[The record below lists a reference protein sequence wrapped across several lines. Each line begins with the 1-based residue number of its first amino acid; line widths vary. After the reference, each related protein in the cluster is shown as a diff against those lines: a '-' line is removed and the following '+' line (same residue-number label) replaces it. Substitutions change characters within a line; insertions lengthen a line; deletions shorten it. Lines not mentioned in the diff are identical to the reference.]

1 MMSRS
6 VMDLIDVYL
15 ELCAGGI
22 LMKALELV
30 KLPNYQSIDPLE
42 FLYECLMSEVAQCC
56 EPSFLG
62 ARGRSGLN
70 STQREAEDQRTATP
84 VHPEHYVGAHCI
96 LWLDV
101 VTAVEP
107 HQDVA
112 AGRMLHGKPSLLIY
126 SEMSSEH
133 LLEFALDLV
142 FRQKFTIA
150 LPTAIERTLW
160 AAY

>member
-1 MMSRS
+1 M
-6 VMDLIDVYL
+6 
-15 ELCAGGI
+15 
-22 LMKALELV
+22 
-30 KLPNYQSIDPLE
+30 
-42 FLYECLMSEVAQCC
+42 
-56 EPSFLG
+56 
-62 ARGRSGLN
+62 N

-84 VHPEHYVGAHCI
+84 EHPEHYVGAHCI

-126 SEMSSEH
+126 TEMRSGH
-133 LLEFALDLV
+133 MLEFAIDLV

-150 LPTAIERTLW
+150 LPTATERTLW